1 MIQTC
6 EVELRWRA
14 SQLTLAIATCAG
26 VALAAAVV
34 AGRWQ
39 LIAFAAPL
47 LGVLC
52 SISWQRPVPV
62 IQVHGDPDSQRCFE
76 NEHVRV
82 TVWVTTESVDAA
94 VELTVSA
101 LAGMQFEALESVS
114 RRTTTVSAVA
124 QRWGRYPIRA
134 RVAVVA
140 RGGLLMGAGTVD
152 AAEIVVFPLTPPQST
167 PLPQTELLD
176 RLGAHLTRHVG
187 PGVEYADIRPYVPGD
202 QLRAVNWVVSAR
214 RGRLHV
220 TRRLTDRAAD
230 VVVLIDMYR

>member
-167 PLPQTELLD
+167 PLPQ
-176 RLGAHLTRHVG
+176 
-187 PGVEYADIRPYVPGD
+187 
-202 QLRAVNWVVSAR
+202 
-214 RGRLHV
+214 
-220 TRRLTDRAAD
+220 
-230 VVVLIDMYR
+230 

>member
-101 LAGMQFEALESVS
+101 LAGMQFELWNPCHAG
-114 RRTTTVSAVA
+114 R
-124 QRWGRYPIRA
+124 QRFPRWRNA
-134 RVAVVA
+134 
-140 RGGLLMGAGTVD
+140 GGAIL
-152 AAEIVVFPLTPPQST
+152 S
-167 PLPQTELLD
+167 
-176 RLGAHLTRHVG
+176 G
-187 PGVEYADIRPYVPGD
+187 PGSPSSH
-202 QLRAVNWVVSAR
+202 AV
-214 RGRLHV
+214 GC
-220 TRRLTDRAAD
+220 
-230 VVVLIDMYR
+230 